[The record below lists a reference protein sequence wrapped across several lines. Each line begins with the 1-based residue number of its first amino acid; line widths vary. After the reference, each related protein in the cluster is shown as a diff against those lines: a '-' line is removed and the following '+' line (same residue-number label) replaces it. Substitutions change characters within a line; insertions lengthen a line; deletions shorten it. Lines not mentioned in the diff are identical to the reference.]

1 MLAYQPF
8 DNVPPMY
15 NPGRRSW
22 CGGVRLILAGVIV
35 SGVPLGTSFV
45 APAALAQGT
54 GGAVPPT
61 GTGANDDFFH
71 AAVARAAALSTLTQ
85 DAAEPFHI
93 KLIAQDNAKPTPGHN
108 AEIEIW
114 WTAPDK
120 WRREV
125 RSDAFTQTAIQ
136 NGSRY
141 YESSTP
147 KDYLPFW
154 LHELIQAAT
163 APIRPEDF
171 ASVSADQDRP
181 GCGNWESHHGAGDE
195 QFSSYNSV
203 CFGGGT
209 VSHIFASPL
218 GLEFWDYKKFGGYL
232 FPSTIKVFPGGR
244 DEVTATVVVLE
255 PLQKA
260 YRGLTHAEIDA
271 LFDMPDAAKATS
283 YDARLRFVSVPG
295 SALEAA
301 DSPVR
306 APLVWPSSF
315 VFPVNGVIAVY
326 AQIDREGNLRNL
338 DGAISKNQAINQG
351 ALDQIKDWKFKP
363 YLVEGVPVEVVTE
376 LEIPFHLKYEPLGA
390 NGKAFPEISFTERI
404 KKYRTLSEIRSAD
417 SAPFRLDATILL
429 ADGTTGTYV
438 EVWRAP
444 DDWSRQVDVGGVG
457 LHVSQVHGASNSS
470 LDRKTPYSDQMFA
483 IMAAMQDRLPE
494 ARTMQEGDWG
504 NSAVAVSNMNPT
516 AGAGTGEPVLIR
528 PARGAVDQNN
538 HPTSGQAYW
547 FDADGFLR
555 ASFDGTNVTAVNSD
569 FVDWNGKKV
578 ARKIEVF
585 TPKSTSGPLAVITVT
600 SLKAN

>member
-1 MLAYQPF
+1 
-8 DNVPPMY
+8 MY
-15 NPGRRSW
+15 ARQMDVRRPRFAF
-22 CGGVRLILAGVIV
+22 GLILGVAFLLP
-35 SGVPLGTSFV
+35 PL
-45 APAALAQGT
+45 APAQSQ
-54 GGAVPPT
+54 PP
-61 GTGANDDFFH
+61 APAPSSVDFFH
-71 AAVARAAALSTLTQ
+71 AAVARAAALSTL
-85 DAAEPFHI
+85 DEPGAKPFHI
-93 KLIAQDNAKPTPGHN
+93 KLTAQDNAKPTPGHN
-108 AEIEIW
+108 AQIEIW

-125 RSDAFTQTAIQ
+125 KSDAFTQTAIQ
-136 NGSRY
+136 SGSSY
-141 YESSTP
+141 YESSAP
-147 KDYLPFW
+147 GDYLPFW
-154 LHELIQAAT
+154 LHELIQAST

-171 ASVSADQDRP
+171 SNVTADQDHP
-181 GCGNWESHHGAGDE
+181 GCGNWESHHGSGDQ

-203 CFGGGT
+203 CFAGGGT
-209 VSHIFASPL
+209 VSQIFASPL
-218 GLEFWDYKKFGGYL
+218 GLEFGDYRKFGAYL
-232 FPSTIKVFPGGR
+232 FPSTIKVFPGSR
-244 DEVTATVVVLE
+244 DEVTATVAVLE
-255 PLQKA
+255 PLQNA
-260 YRGLTHAEIDA
+260 YRGMSRGEIDA
-271 LFDMPDAAKATS
+271 LFDMPHAAKATS

-326 AQIDREGNLRNL
+326 AQIDRQGNLRNL
-338 DGAISKNQAINQG
+338 DGATSKNQRINEG

-363 YLVEGVPVEVVTE
+363 YLVKGVPVEVVTT

-390 NGKAFPEISFTERI
+390 NGKTFPEISFTERI
-404 KKYRTLSEIRSAD
+404 KQYRTLSDIRTAD
-417 SAPFRLDATILL
+417 SSPFRMDATIKL

-438 EVWRAP
+438 EVWHAP
-444 DDWSRQVDVGGVG
+444 DDWSRHVNVGGVG
-457 LHVSQVHGASNSS
+457 LHVSQIHGAPDSS
-470 LDRKTPYSDQMFA
+470 LDRQTPFSDQMFA

-504 NSAVAVSNMNPT
+504 NSAVSVSNMNPT
-516 AGAGTGEPVLIR
+516 AGPDTSEPVLIR

-569 FVDWNGKKV
+569 FMDWNGKKV

-585 TPKSTSGPLAVITVT
+585 TPKSTSGPVAVITVT
-600 SLKAN
+600 SVKAN